1 MRREIHTIALLI
13 IGLGAQTLCADDYA
27 GEANTANWTTITWS
41 PTAPESGATNNIV
54 LTHLGGSGNDQIIMD
69 NPLNSESNSYETGNF
84 TVNLGTEDGSIKG
97 VAWSFMF
104 NGSPYPAA
112 DQTASIDP
120 SDPDYLSFAPLFK
133 VNGNFT
139 LNVYNSSNGNNGKF
153 AIRSHNRVGGLEIT
167 GDLISNVVIKE
178 GDSVTSARHVA
189 FGEQYNEN
197 GNATSA
203 NTNTGFKL
211 WTFKVGGNVE
221 LTNTILSIATYH
233 GINAEIAGVV
243 KFNEGYNGNS
253 STMFVNVDRYD
264 ASRFSYDIANEVQ
277 TIKVGGL
284 SSYDEVSGSVLKTG
298 LITNNLGSTNV
309 YTGILEI
316 TGNGNYEFGGNTSD
330 NKVANEG
337 AKLSIVMSGS
347 GTQILS
353 GQNEHSGDTVVNNG
367 KLLMAT
373 INANSKLVVQGG
385 KFGAT
390 GDSALTVNNAE
401 WSSGGFVFDL
411 GSENFTL
418 NIGTLSGDFDATL
431 ISEFEFANIGNGEF
445 LLISL
450 ANENEALAAFD
461 GKTASYDIGGET
473 FDAVFKAT
481 GTELSVSFPGVP
493 EPATCAA
500 VFGALALA
508 LAAYKRRKS

>member
-1 MRREIHTIALLI
+1 M
-13 IGLGAQTLCADDYA
+13 
-27 GEANTANWTTITWS
+27 
-41 PTAPESGATNNIV
+41 
-54 LTHLGGSGNDQIIMD
+54 
-69 NPLNSESNSYETGNF
+69 
-84 TVNLGTEDGSIKG
+84 
-97 VAWSFMF
+97 
-104 NGSPYPAA
+104 
-112 DQTASIDP
+112 
-120 SDPDYLSFAPLFK
+120 
-133 VNGNFT
+133 
-139 LNVYNSSNGNNGKF
+139 
-153 AIRSHNRVGGLEIT
+153 GGLEIT

-189 FGEQYNEN
+189 FGEHYNEN

-221 LTNTILSIATYH
+221 LTNTILSIATYN
-233 GINAEIAGVV
+233 GINAEIGGVV

-298 LITNNLGSTNV
+298 LITNNLGSTNA

-316 TGNGNYEFGGNTSD
+316 TGSGNYEFGGNTSD

-353 GQNEHSGDTVVNNG
+353 GQNEHSGDTVVNSG
-367 KLLMAT
+367 KLLMST
-373 INANSKLVVQGG
+373 INADSKLVVQGG

-390 GDSALTVNNAE
+390 GDNALSINNVE
-401 WSSGGFVFDL
+401 WSGGGFSFDL
-411 GSENFTL
+411 AKGNFTL
-418 NIGTLSGDFDATL
+418 NIGTLSGDFGATL
-431 ISEFEFANIGNGEF
+431 LGEFEFSNITSGEF

-450 ANENEALAAFD
+450 ANESEALAAFNGKSSSYEQD
-461 GKTASYDIGGET
+461 GKLYEAIFS
-473 FDAVFKAT
+473 AT
-481 GTELSVSFPGVP
+481 NTELSVSFSQVP

-500 VFGALALA
+500 ILGALALA
-508 LAAYKRRKS
+508 LAAYRRRA